1 MFCTNHSRESR
12 SERWFNKLFG
22 QQITGQGKFLL
33 AVFLLGF
40 WELPGAV
47 QRSLNKPSVWCG
59 EMVAAWVQGCAKSWF
74 VEVLYICIVNKGSIP
89 SSSVAALLNT
99 SSEVP
104 EICRSRWSLT
114 RLFPKS
120 WLCTVKRG
128 GERRLWDFAA
138 VQHHHY
144 HLLLSPPRWGCP
156 TSKFC
161 CWSSAAAKWPGGAVT
176 SWLASGQVENS
187 VAVVLII

>member
-1 MFCTNHSRESR
+1 MFCTNHSRESG
-12 SERWFNKLFG
+12 SERWFNKLFGG

-33 AVFLLGF
+33 AVFFLGF
-40 WELPGAV
+40 WELLGAV
-47 QRSLNKPSVWCG
+47 QRSLNKPSVWCECKALLRVG
-59 EMVAAWVQGCAKSWF
+59 LWRCCTSALSTRAVFLLVLLLPCWTPAQKFLRYAEAI
-74 VEVLYICIVNKGSIP
+74 EVLQDS
-89 SSSVAALLNT
+89 
-99 SSEVP
+99 
-104 EICRSRWSLT
+104 
-114 RLFPKS
+114 FPKS

-128 GERRLWDFAA
+128 GERRLWDFVA

-144 HLLLSPPRWGCP
+144 HLLLIPPRWGCP

-161 CWSSAAAKWPGGAVT
+161 CWSSAAARWPGGAVT